1 MQRLG
6 HDFHQPELLTRALTH
21 RGFGDADNERLEF
34 LGDAVL
40 GYVVADWLHEH
51 RPSESEAAL
60 TLLRAALVRR
70 ETLAAV
76 ARELRLAEHLRLGA
90 SERRSGGR
98 GRDSLLADAFEAII
112 GAIHVDGGIEP
123 ARDFVLRCLAER
135 AAALDAEALK
145 DPKTRLQEHLQRLG
159 RPLPSYRIEDQQGP
173 DHARTFLVS
182 CRLEDAAEE
191 TRGEASSRRQAE
203 KAAAAAMLARLEG
216 HHDE

>member
-51 RPSESEAAL
+51 RPDESEAAL

-76 ARELRLAEHLRLGA
+76 ARELQLAEHLRLGA

-112 GAIHVDGGIEP
+112 GAIHVDAGIEA
-123 ARDFVLRCLAER
+123 ARGFVLRCLAER

-182 CRLEDAAEE
+182 CRLEDDSAE

-203 KAAAAAMLARLEG
+203 KAAAAAMLARLER
-216 HHDE
+216 HHGE